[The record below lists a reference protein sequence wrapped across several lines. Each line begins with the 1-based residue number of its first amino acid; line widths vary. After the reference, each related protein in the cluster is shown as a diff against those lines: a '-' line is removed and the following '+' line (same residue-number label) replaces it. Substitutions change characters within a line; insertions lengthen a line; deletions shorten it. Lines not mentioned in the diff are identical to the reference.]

1 MGRMY
6 QVGELVVYGMHGVC
20 RVVSEEE
27 RLVDKKRLH
36 YLALE
41 PLSNGNSRFLV
52 PTQNAAA
59 MAKIQPVLSKEELE
73 AMITSEDVK
82 SSQWIREEN
91 QRKQAYRELIGS
103 GDRRKIMRM
112 VHTLYRHKADQ
123 SAMGRKIHLCDET
136 FLHDAEKLLIGEIA
150 IVLHIEPEQAREY
163 IRKKLKEDA

>member
-1 MGRMY
+1 MY

-20 RVVSEEE
+20 RVVSREE
-27 RLVDKKRLH
+27 RLVDKKRLN

-41 PLSNGNSRFLV
+41 PVGHGGSRFLV

-59 MAKIQPVLSKEELE
+59 MAKLQPILSDEELE
-73 AMITSEDVK
+73 AMIRSEDVK
-82 SSQWIREEN
+82 TGEWIRDEN

-103 GDRRKIMRM
+103 GDRKRIMRM

-123 SAMGRKIHLCDET
+123 STLGRKIHLCDEN

-150 IVLHIEPEQAREY
+150 IVLHLEPEQARAY
-163 IRKKLKEDA
+163 IHKNLKEDA

>member
-1 MGRMY
+1 MY

-41 PLSNGNSRFLV
+41 PVGHGDSRFLV
-52 PTQNAAA
+52 PTQNAAV

-82 SSQWIREEN
+82 NGQWIQEEN

-103 GDRRKIMRM
+103 GDRKKLMRM
-112 VHTLYRHKADQ
+112 VHTLYRRKADQ
-123 SAMGRKIHLCDET
+123 AALGKKSHLCDEN
-136 FLHDAEKLLIGEIA
+136 FLHDAEKLLIGEISV
-150 IVLHIEPEQAREY
+150 VLHLEPEQARDY
-163 IRKKLKEDA
+163 IRKNLKEDA

>member
-1 MGRMY
+1 MGKMY

-27 RLVDKKRLH
+27 RLVDKKRLN

-59 MAKIQPVLSKEELE
+59 MAKLQPILSKEELE

-82 SSQWIREEN
+82 TGEWIREEN
-91 QRKQAYRELIGS
+91 QRKQTYRELIGS
-103 GDRRKIMRM
+103 GDRKKSCAW
-112 VHTLYRHKADQ
+112 Y
-123 SAMGRKIHLCDET
+123 IHFTATRPTRAPL
-136 FLHDAEKLLIGEIA
+136 GERFTCATRISSTT
-150 IVLHIEPEQAREY
+150 R
-163 IRKKLKEDA
+163 RSF

>member
-1 MGRMY
+1 MY

-52 PTQNAAA
+52 PTQNAAV
-59 MAKIQPVLSKEELE
+59 MAKIQPILSKEELE
-73 AMITSEDVK
+73 TMITSEDVK
-82 SSQWIREEN
+82 TGRWIQEEN

-103 GDRRKIMRM
+103 GDRKKLMRM

-123 SAMGRKIHLCDET
+123 TAAGKKNHLCDEN
-136 FLHDAEKLLIGEIA
+136 FLHDAEKLLIGEIS
-150 IVLHIEPEQAREY
+150 IVLHLEPEQARAY
-163 IRKKLKEDA
+163 IHKNLKEDA